1 METIK
6 FCVECAVTKPQD
18 FTMVSIPVKDAR
30 DFSDGLFSR
39 KFSIGPAPKTNSA
52 TFLEST
58 EIDAS
63 IVGSRN
69 VSLLE

>member
-1 METIK
+1 
-6 FCVECAVTKPQD
+6 
-18 FTMVSIPVKDAR
+18 MVYIPVRDAR
-30 DFSDGLFSR
+30 DFSEDPFNK
-39 KFSIGPAPKTNSA
+39 KFSIGPAPKINSA

-63 IVGSRN
+63 IVDSRN

>member
-1 METIK
+1 LY
-6 FCVECAVTKPQD
+6 V
-18 FTMVSIPVKDAR
+18 R
-30 DFSDGLFSR
+30 DFSEGLFNR
-39 KFSIGPAPKTNSA
+39 KFSIGPAPKINSA

-63 IVGSRN
+63 IVDSRN